1 MFAAALEVDIPRD
14 GVVSMAFNPDNSWQF
29 LLLTKYDIWIGVSQ
43 VNLVSALG
51 TQVISMMKLNT

>member
-14 GVVSMAFNPDNSWQF
+14 GVVAMAFNPDNSWQF

-51 TQVISMMKLNT
+51 TQVISMM